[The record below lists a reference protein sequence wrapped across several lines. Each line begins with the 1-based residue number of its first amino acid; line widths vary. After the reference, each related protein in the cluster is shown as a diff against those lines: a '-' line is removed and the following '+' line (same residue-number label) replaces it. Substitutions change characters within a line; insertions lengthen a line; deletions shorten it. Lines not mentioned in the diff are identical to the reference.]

1 MQSRGRALDV
11 SGASVSAP
19 FGWWFILVKL
29 FIFHILPAPPSLS
42 PSPGQRG
49 CSSPPAPPFLG
60 AARRRDP
67 APGAAGGA
75 GRRLRG
81 GGGGGGA
88 GRAAGLPGRRGAAMP
103 AKSKYNL
110 VDDRHDLRIPLH
122 NEDAFQHGIC
132 FEAKVGSGRASP
144 GAPRSPA
151 LGVRCRDFFG
161 PLRLPPGALS
171 PVVSCQELSESFRPS
186 RRG

>member
-11 SGASVSAP
+11 SGASISSP
-19 FGWWFILVKL
+19 FGCFFILIQL
-29 FIFHILPAPPSLS
+29 FIFLKSSRPLPPRGSGAAPRSA
-42 PSPGQRG
+42 
-49 CSSPPAPPFLG
+49 PPAPPFLG
-60 AARRRDP
+60 AARRRNP

-81 GGGGGGA
+81 GGGA
-88 GRAAGLPGRRGAAMP
+88 GRAAGLPGHRGAAMP

-132 FEAKVGSGRASP
+132 FEAKVGSERASP
-144 GAPRSPA
+144 GAPRSP
-151 LGVRCRDFFG
+151 V
-161 PLRLPPGALS
+161 LP
-171 PVVSCQELSESFRPS
+171 
-186 RRG
+186 